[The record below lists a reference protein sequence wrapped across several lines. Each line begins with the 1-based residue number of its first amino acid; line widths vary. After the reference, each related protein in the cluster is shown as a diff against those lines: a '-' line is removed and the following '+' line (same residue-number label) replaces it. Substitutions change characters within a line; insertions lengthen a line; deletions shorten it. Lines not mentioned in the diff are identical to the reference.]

1 MRSFTALSMLFWTAL
16 GAKNCP
22 EGAEAA
28 FAEGAKAAVAEG
40 AEAAFAEGAEAAVA
54 QGAEAA
60 VAQGARGK
68 WSWPGGSAIGTLG
81 EFDVCYRVAR
91 SGSKF
96 FLPRTQLKCL
106 LR

>member
-1 MRSFTALSMLFWTAL
+1 MLFWTAL
-16 GAKNCP
+16 GANNCP

-81 EFDVCYRVAR
+81 EFDVRYRVAR
-91 SGSKF
+91 SG
-96 FLPRTQLKCL
+96 
-106 LR
+106 